1 MTDATN
7 YGQSFVSTVKA
18 LIDAIENAN
27 VIQDRLASEPGL
39 ADATAAAM
47 ASGGIR
53 NDLTGQ
59 MINDAANAIV
69 QIVFAYNSG
78 SPTQKS
84 LLYKV
89 L

>member
-7 YGQSFVSTVKA
+7 FGQSYVGTVRD
-18 LIDAIENAN
+18 LIDAIDNAN
-27 VIQDRLASEPGL
+27 LMQDRLSSESTL
-39 ADATAAAM
+39 AAAVAEAM
-47 ASGGIR
+47 SGAGR
-53 NDLTGQ
+53 ADMTEQ
-59 MINDAANAIV
+59 VINDAAAAIV
-69 QIVFAYNSG
+69 QIVFTFNSG

>member
-7 YGQSFVSTVKA
+7 FGQSYVGAIRT
-18 LIDAIENAN
+18 LIDAIEAASLM
-27 VIQDRLASEPGL
+27 QDRLASESTL
-39 ADATAAAM
+39 AANVATAM
-47 ASGGIR
+47 SGAGR
-53 NDLTGQ
+53 ADMTEQ
-59 MINDAANAIV
+59 VINDAASAIV
-69 QIVFAYNSG
+69 QIVFAYGSG

>member
-7 YGQSFVSTVKA
+7 YGQSFVGTVKA
-18 LIDAIENAN
+18 LIEAIENAN
-27 VIQDRLASEPGL
+27 VMQDRLQSEPTL
-39 ADATAAAM
+39 AADTATAM
-47 ASGGIR
+47 SGAGR
-53 NDLTGQ
+53 ADMTEQ
-59 MINDAANAIV
+59 VINDAASAIV